1 MVEWTFAMPLEFILG
16 EYSTSGTAFT
26 QLHFQL
32 KTEH

>member
-1 MVEWTFAMPLEFILG
+1 MVEWTFAMPLEFIFG
-16 EYSTSGTAFT
+16 EYTSGTAFT